1 MLYQRTG
8 PEGTLG
14 LWLLLSSRVALLS
27 VNIRYIVSWYT
38 PAGVSPKGTVWGS
51 GQGQWEGI
59 YSLASKAISH
69 HSLWLCLLQHLW
81 ESPLHC
87 ISLSGILQACPLWR
101 LKTLNLT
108 SVFTGMMMWDVAYA
122 PASQGYGWICWWS
135 LLIRA
140 TTFVFWAPAKASLS
154 GRWEPSSFVAQQC
167 SNWETPLFPILEW
180 LRVSRWHCY
189 FTESESESLS
199 VQGPKSQAERVT
211 MFLTSQEDQQGNDWA
226 LDEQEGH
233 QATGCQSLWLET
245 SPE

>member
-87 ISLSGILQACPLWR
+87 ISLSGILQACPLTKA
-101 LKTLNLT
+101 L
-108 SVFTGMMMWDVAYA
+108 
-122 PASQGYGWICWWS
+122 YGGWKPSIS
-135 LLIRA
+135 H
-140 TTFVFWAPAKASLS
+140 
-154 GRWEPSSFVAQQC
+154 PSSLGWWCGMLYMHLHPRDTDGYVGGRCWSGPPHLC
-167 SNWETPLFPILEW
+167 SGLRPRQACLGGESRLPL
-180 LRVSRWHCY
+180 
-189 FTESESESLS
+189 
-199 VQGPKSQAERVT
+199 
-211 MFLTSQEDQQGNDWA
+211 
-226 LDEQEGH
+226 
-233 QATGCQSLWLET
+233 
-245 SPE
+245 